1 MQEEFLR
8 VWRHLGKGTVWVQ
21 GRVRERMLRSR
32 FWELW
37 LVRRDEESN
46 GGSSAGRE
54 EGSLRL
60 QGARIPPMY
69 PVGTF
74 EVHISTSRL
83 RTELKISK
91 TETNGLERRTQSF
104 SPGPRRSK
112 RVSSLWSAAS
122 TTSAPGLSLREFCQA
137 KNGIYLEEK
146 NIETG
151 IQVAGCEQESWGQ
164 GCSACGRTR
173 CKVDKLVGT

>member
-83 RTELKISK
+83 RTKVLVRVQEGP
-91 TETNGLERRTQSF
+91 NGFRHC
-104 SPGPRRSK
+104 GPRHR
-112 RVSSLWSAAS
+112 RH
-122 TTSAPGLSLREFCQA
+122 
-137 KNGIYLEEK
+137 LEEK